1 MKTTPSTN
9 WQDRFELKTCAAGEI
24 AKKIPANDTGVAVIY
39 TAGEGKTP
47 EKVFLVVESRAGSLR
62 AQCLKRLETAKLPPV
77 DALSV
82 SFKTAKLPDGTPE
95 TLDAVCRQQVIFAA
109 MLRRELRPAM
119 R

>member
-1 MKTTPSTN
+1 MKTKSITS
-9 WQDRFELKTCAAGEI
+9 WQDRFELKTCTAGEI
-24 AKKIPANDTGVAVIY
+24 AKKIPAKDTGVAVIY

-62 AQCLKRLETAKLPPV
+62 EQCLKRLETAKLPPV
-77 DALSV
+77 EELTV
-82 SFKTAKLPDGTPE
+82 SFKTEKLADTEPA

-109 MLRRELRPAM
+109 ILRRELRPAM